1 MYHLMQKDKDVL
13 VQNDNQNKILCIGFA
28 SFFESLREY
37 IQLPVM

>member
-1 MYHLMQKDKDVL
+1 MQKDKDVL